1 MTNRSLAMSV
11 PNEPIPDQPPM
22 PPPGLPPSVPVKEP
36 EPDRLPDEVPLPNPD
51 ENDEPPQH
59 VECSR
64 SRLSGISDFTVRAYS
79 RSLRSTQCQ

>member
-11 PNEPIPDQPPM
+11 PNEPLPDQPPM

-64 SRLSGISDFTVRAYS
+64 LRRIAILSAGFAAIDLGWRL
-79 RSLRSTQCQ
+79 